1 MMRILVTGSEGS
13 LMQSVIPKLI
23 KNGHSVI
30 GVDNFSRYGKI
41 ERVRNYELIIGD
53 LTDTNLVDKV
63 TSNIDL
69 IIQGA
74 AIIYGVKGFHRY
86 PADILGKDVTLHK
99 NILSAALKNKV
110 KKVVYISSSM
120 VYERAENVPSEE
132 TDIDSMLIPL
142 TDYGLSKLV
151 GERLSIAYH
160 NQYGLDFTIWRPF
173 NIITPYEKAEN
184 EIGFSHV
191 FADFIDRII
200 VKEENPLRV
209 IGSGEQ
215 IRCFTWIDD
224 VSDAIANFS
233 TDSRSD
239 NKIFNIGNPRPISMI
254 NLAKEIHS
262 IAIKKNLIKNNPLTF
277 TSIDAPKDDVQIRI
291 PSIDKISKEFNWL
304 PKISLDNALTICI
317 DEVKKITE

>member
-1 MMRILVTGSEGS
+1 MRILVTGSEGS

-23 KNGHSVI
+23 KNGHTVI

-41 ERVRNYELIIGD
+41 DRVRNYELIIGD
-53 LTDTNLVDKV
+53 LTDTNLVEKITLD
-63 TSNIDL
+63 IDL
-69 IIQGA
+69 VIQGA

-132 TDIDSMLIPL
+132 IDIDSMLIPL

-160 NQYGLDFTIWRPF
+160 SQYGLDYTIWRPF

-215 IRCFTWIDD
+215 IRCFTWIED

-254 NLAKEIHS
+254 SLAKEIHS
-262 IAIKKNLIKNNPLTF
+262 IAVKKNLIKNSSLAF
-277 TSIDAPKDDVQIRI
+277 TNIEAPKDDVQIRI

-304 PKISLDNALTICI
+304 PKISLDNALNICI
-317 DEVKKITE
+317 DVVKKIIE

>member
-1 MMRILVTGSEGS
+1 MRILVTGSEGS

-23 KNGHSVI
+23 KNGHTVI

-41 ERVRNYELIIGD
+41 DRVRNYELIIGD
-53 LTDTNLVDKV
+53 LTDTNLVEKITLD
-63 TSNIDL
+63 IDL
-69 IIQGA
+69 VIQGA

-132 TDIDSMLIPL
+132 IDIDSMLIPL

-160 NQYGLDFTIWRPF
+160 SQYGLDYTIWRPF

-200 VKEENPLRV
+200 IKEENPLRV

-215 IRCFTWIDD
+215 IRCFTWIED

-254 NLAKEIHS
+254 SLAKEIHS
-262 IAIKKNLIKNNPLTF
+262 IAVKKNLIKNSSLAF
-277 TSIDAPKDDVQIRI
+277 TNIEAPKDDVQIRI

-304 PKISLDNALTICI
+304 PKISLDNALNICI
-317 DEVKKITE
+317 DVVKKIIE

>member
-1 MMRILVTGSEGS
+1 MKILVTGSEGS

-63 TSNIDL
+63 TLNIDL

>member
-1 MMRILVTGSEGS
+1 MRILVTGSEGS

-23 KNGHSVI
+23 QNGHSVI

-41 ERVRNYELIIGD
+41 ERVRNYELVIGD
-53 LTDTNLVDKV
+53 LTDTNLVDKI
-63 TSNIDL
+63 TLNIDL

-160 NQYGLDFTIWRPF
+160 NQYGLDYTIWRPF

-200 VKEENPLRV
+200 LKEENPLRV

-262 IAIKKNLIKNNPLTF
+262 IAVRKNLIKNNPLTF
-277 TSIDAPKDDVQIRI
+277 NSIDAPKDDVQVRI
-291 PSIDKISKEFNWL
+291 PSIDKISREFNWS
-304 PKISLDNALTICI
+304 PKISLDNALNICI

>member
-1 MMRILVTGSEGS
+1 MKILVTGSEGS

-41 ERVRNYELIIGD
+41 ERVRNYELIMGD

-63 TSNIDL
+63 TLNIDL

-173 NIITPYEKAEN
+173 NIITPHEKAEN

>member
-1 MMRILVTGSEGS
+1 MKILVTGSEGS

-63 TSNIDL
+63 TLNIDL

-317 DEVKKITE
+317 DEVKKNTE

>member
-1 MMRILVTGSEGS
+1 MKILVTGSEGS

-63 TSNIDL
+63 TLNIDL

-74 AIIYGVKGFHRY
+74 AIIYGVKGFPRY

>member
-1 MMRILVTGSEGS
+1 MKILVTGSEGS

-63 TSNIDL
+63 TLNIDL

-233 TDSRSD
+233 TDPRSD